1 MDSVEPDTTR
11 HTFRQRGS
19 VVLGAVCMLA
29 CVGMFLGSL
38 SQTNLAFAGSMALAT
53 CWSFVLLVRP
63 SLQLSV
69 AGVHI
74 NNPLRRT
81 TIPWRLVEDCLT
93 RWNLQVYAGEQAV
106 TAWAISSSI
115 ERPKSA
121 GPYAGRLFGPGL
133 RADVASSVPRA
144 ASAPAVAQLI
154 REGRAEWDDEVAAGL
169 MVDDG
174 RAQVVRQWDW
184 LDAVLL
190 VGPICDGRHRSR
202 RQRRLSPGRL

>member
-1 MDSVEPDTTR
+1 MSSAAPDTTR

-29 CVGMFLGSL
+29 CVGMFIGSL
-38 SQTNLAFAGSMALAT
+38 SQTNLAFAGLMALAT

-81 TIPWRLVEDCLT
+81 TIPWPLVEDCLS
-93 RWNLQVYAGEQAV
+93 RWNLQVYAGEQVV

-115 ERPKSA
+115 QRPKRLGYAGSVFGRGLNPADLA
-121 GPYAGRLFGPGL
+121 GPAPQ
-133 RADVASSVPRA
+133 AVSA
-144 ASAPAVAQLI
+144 AAVARLI
-154 REGRAEWDDEVAAGL
+154 QEGREEWQQEVAAGML
-169 MVDDG
+169 VDDAH
-174 RAQVVRQWDW
+174 AQVVREWDW

-190 VGPICDGRHRSR
+190 VAPIVVVVAGVVT
-202 RQRRLSPGRL
+202 G